1 MLQVLLIS
9 LTLLAVA
16 AMITGAQ
23 VDFLRHISQNNTQ
36 TSLST
41 PNQDS
46 NHDLPII
53 GSLFYCESNAL
64 DHAATEAGDC
74 KCYPWG
80 ETYLSRPGLSL
91 YFTNNL
97 RKERSISSNLP
108 AYMLPYMLD
117 EQVEADY
124 GDELF
129 SSLDKRGRE
138 TTVDFR
144 PLCETTTKTVHLH
157 DGEHE
162 YQPAHYMETHCKT
175 YNTQKAGSG
184 AVVSSNQKCVYPGF
198 SCMPRSQTMYFLRR
212 QFNSECWESF
222 TKEIPSGNVII
233 NFHFKTRYNVLT
245 FGEIISS
252 FTEIGLEFL
261 VTRHASDYELTQSM
275 RNTKDER
282 FLAIETQFGGNQAT
296 SPGPTVPAPGLT
308 LEKDEVLI
316 PTSNVKVT
324 ILTRCGIYDDGPTNI
339 KQRQAIRDSWLKLIE
354 NVHNIKHYFVIG
366 SLNLSKE
373 TFVSIK
379 QEQHLNN
386 DLIVLPNVI
395 DAYHNL
401 SKKILETFVWL
412 DNSNFTYNFVLKC
425 DDDSFIQIKDL
436 STELKHYHIQNKS
449 HKLYWGFFNGRAQVK
464 KRGKWKESNWILCD
478 YYLPYALGG
487 GYVLSE
493 PLVNFI
499 ATNAHQ
505 LRLFQ
510 SEDVSVGVWLASVSG
525 IERRHDPRFDT
536 EYVSRGCSNSYLVTH
551 KHNTEDMVQLFKTI
565 QSKGM
570 LCLKEYK
577 KRNSYIY
584 NWEAPP
590 SQCCIRNNASIP

>member
-1 MLQVLLIS
+1 MPVRLQCINVYRVSLLYLVLMNS
-9 LTLLAVA
+9 LLEALVVL
-16 AMITGAQ
+16 G
-23 VDFLRHISQNNTQ
+23 VVNT
-36 TSLST
+36 
-41 PNQDS
+41 DS
-46 NHDLPII
+46 
-53 GSLFYCESNAL
+53 SAS
-64 DHAATEAGDC
+64 
-74 KCYPWG
+74 
-80 ETYLSRPGLSL
+80 
-91 YFTNNL
+91 
-97 RKERSISSNLP
+97 
-108 AYMLPYMLD
+108 
-117 EQVEADY
+117 
-124 GDELF
+124 F
-129 SSLDKRGRE
+129 S
-138 TTVDFR
+138 
-144 PLCETTTKTVHLH
+144 
-157 DGEHE
+157 
-162 YQPAHYMETHCKT
+162 
-175 YNTQKAGSG
+175 
-184 AVVSSNQKCVYPGF
+184 
-198 SCMPRSQTMYFLRR
+198 
-212 QFNSECWESF
+212 
-222 TKEIPSGNVII
+222 
-233 NFHFKTRYNVLT
+233 
-245 FGEIISS
+245 
-252 FTEIGLEFL
+252 
-261 VTRHASDYELTQSM
+261 
-275 RNTKDER
+275 
-282 FLAIETQFGGNQAT
+282 
-296 SPGPTVPAPGLT
+296 
-308 LEKDEVLI
+308 
-316 PTSNVKVT
+316 
-324 ILTRCGIYDDGPTNI
+324 GPTNI

-379 QEQHLNN
+379 QEQHFNN
-386 DLIVLPNVI
+386 DLIVLPNVV

-493 PLVNFI
+493 SLVNFI

-570 LCLKEYK
+570 LCLEEYK